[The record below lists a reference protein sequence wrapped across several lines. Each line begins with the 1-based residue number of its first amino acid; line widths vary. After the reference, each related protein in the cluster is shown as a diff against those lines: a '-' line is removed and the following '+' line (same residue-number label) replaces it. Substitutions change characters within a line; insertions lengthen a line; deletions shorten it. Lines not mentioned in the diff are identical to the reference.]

1 MVVVYEALEIY
12 FFSYDYKTHR
22 PNPFDFLEASDGI
35 LSVKNLLKHFIMV
48 ITSFLCFKLN

>member
-22 PNPFDFLEASDGI
+22 SNPSDFLDASDDI
-35 LSVKNLLKHFIMV
+35 VSIKCL
-48 ITSFLCFKLN
+48 FKTLHNGYYFFFYVLN